1 MTLADQLEML
11 RSTLSNCQLVALGDA
26 EARLILKAAH
36 ATSVP
41 RETLDHLCEE
51 ATTCFATAD
60 MLGAQGASA
69 NEALVL
75 TERESRVYLRANNRT
90 DFLCVVSA
98 LSEDPDAVT
107 AQGLRTLHEIAGAA

>member
-1 MTLADQLEML
+1 MTLADRLEML
-11 RSTLSNCQLVALGDA
+11 RSTLSNCHLVAFGDA

-36 ATSVP
+36 ETSVP

-51 ATTCFATAD
+51 ATSCFAATD
-60 MLGAQGASA
+60 LLGAQGASA

-75 TERESRVYLRANNRT
+75 TEHESRVYLRADNQT

-98 LSEDPDAVT
+98 LREDPDAVT
-107 AQGLRTLHEIAGAA
+107 AAGLRTLQEISGVA